1 MIRIETKGIGNNGFQ
16 RIDGFV
22 DDFHVISL
30 RDGIL
35 DDNGNGIWTVG
46 SSCCL
51 ATNVKQAKLMH
62 ECIGQAFAKLD
73 ELNTL

>member
-1 MIRIETKGIGNNGFQ
+1 MIRIETKEIGNNGFQ

-22 DDFHVISL
+22 DDHHVISL

-35 DDNGNGIWTVG
+35 DDDGKGIWTVSS
-46 SSCCL
+46 SSCL
-51 ATNVKQAKLMH
+51 VTNVKQAKLMH

-73 ELNTL
+73 ELNAL